1 MPFAVFRQHQRK
13 LLAVFAIMAMI
24 GFVLSDT
31 LPRWMNSGGASAQD
45 LEVAKLYG
53 QKIHLS
59 DLAMMNQKR
68 QRANRF
74 MYYADR
80 FGSPSY
86 FGGTTRAELIDAI
99 ILEHEANRLGIPDSA
114 AFARSWI
121 DQQTSG
127 AMNAALFET
136 ILARFDSKVG
146 GEQLLGDIASQVR
159 IFMARQSIAVPVVTP
174 LDVFR
179 NYRDQNERT
188 SFKVIPVV
196 VDSFTTKVPDPT
208 DPQVKEFFD
217 KYKDVLPDSARSTPG
232 FKIPRQVKAEW
243 LGLDANAVTKA
254 IQAKISEDELKTYY
268 ESRKKEFPMDR
279 ELPVDLFMGAPELT
293 PPRYLPL
300 SEMRETLSE
309 ALARDKANDEIQDTF
324 EKIRAESMDKF
335 SEEYDKVEERIADA
349 KKDGISTDGMILP
362 RPDDLEP
369 IAKKFSLT
377 HEVTSLMDR
386 AEAETA
392 GRISLARA
400 GTGSASEIKNFS
412 TVLFDPKTLI
422 YEGFELSDLLG
433 QRYLIRKVEDVPA
446 HVAKL
451 EDVRDEVVRAWKRDK
466 ARPLAK
472 KAAEELAAKVKEMGG
487 QPKDLTIEGRPVIA
501 IDSVTKL
508 KPGMPVPSQS
518 GGQFRF
524 ERGPATPTEL
534 LEIRQAGQPLIDS
547 LFALKPGEVAVEADL
562 PLANYYVLA
571 LEKREPVK
579 FMALMGPNGSLASY
593 KNETQAETFRKA
605 YGDGMARLRDKAG
618 YRPQDYPTDEQERD
632 AAREG

>member
-1 MPFAVFRQHQRK
+1 
-13 LLAVFAIMAMI
+13 
-24 GFVLSDT
+24 
-31 LPRWMNSGGASAQD
+31 
-45 LEVAKLYG
+45 
-53 QKIHLS
+53 
-59 DLAMMNQKR
+59 
-68 QRANRF
+68 
-74 MYYADR
+74 
-80 FGSPSY
+80 
-86 FGGTTRAELIDAI
+86 
-99 ILEHEANRLGIPDSA
+99 
-114 AFARSWI
+114 
-121 DQQTSG
+121 
-127 AMNAALFET
+127 MNAALFET

-146 GEQLLGDIASQVR
+146 GEQLLSDIASQVR
-159 IFMARQSIAVPVVTP
+159 IFMARMAIAVPVVTP

-196 VDSFTTKVPDPT
+196 VDSFTTKVPDPSEAE
-208 DPQVKEFFD
+208 VKEFFD
-217 KYKDVLPDSARSTPG
+217 KYKDVLPDSARPTPG

-243 LGLDANAVTKA
+243 LALDANAVTKT
-254 IQAKISEDELKTYY
+254 IQAKIPEDELRTYY

-300 SEMRETLSE
+300 SEMRETLIE
-309 ALARDKANDEIQDTF
+309 ALARDKANEEIQDTF
-324 EKIRAESMDKF
+324 EKVRAESMDKF
-335 SEEYDKVEERIADA
+335 SEEYDKVEEQIADA

-362 RPDDLEP
+362 KPDDLEP
-369 IAKKFSLT
+369 IAKKYGLT
-377 HEVTSLMDR
+377 HEVSGLMNR
-386 AEAETA
+386 TEAETA

-400 GTGSASEIKNFS
+400 GTGSASEIKNFAS
-412 TVLFDPKTLI
+412 VLFDPKTLI

-433 QRYLIRKVEDVPA
+433 QRYLIRKIEDVPA
-446 HVAKL
+446 HVANL

-487 QPKDLTIEGRPVIA
+487 QPKDLTIDGRPVIA
-501 IDSVTKL
+501 IDAVTKL
-508 KPGMPVPSQS
+508 KPGVPVPSQS

-562 PLANYYVLA
+562 PQANYYVLA
-571 LEKREPVK
+571 LEKRDPVK

-593 KNETQAETFRKA
+593 KNETQAETYRKVYVDA
-605 YGDGMARLRDKAG
+605 MARLRDKAG